1 MTQYDVNRA
10 AARAE
15 AARLRTVFEQ
25 AGAIVAE
32 CPILMPADVMLDLY
46 GEDIRTR
53 AYVTQD
59 PGRGEMMLRPDFT
72 LSVVEQH
79 MATGA
84 EPARYTYSGEV
95 FRRQE
100 VDPTRPS
107 EYQQVGFEL
116 FDRTDSAAA
125 DAEVFALFATALKD
139 YPLEARTGDIGILTA
154 AVQGLDLSD
163 IRRDTL
169 LRHIW
174 RPKRF
179 AALLDRYCG
188 RTDVPES
195 RKRLLAATDP
205 MDQAGPLTG
214 LRSAAEIE
222 ARISVLKD
230 GANEPDLPVGQV
242 ELIEALLA
250 VSETCPYA
258 LTRLRDLAI
267 DLPGISHAVARFARR
282 CEALDARG
290 VDVSALMFKTS
301 YGLSTMEYYDGFVFG
316 FEAEARHNMP
326 LIASGG
332 RYDALT
338 QRLGKGQSIP
348 AVGGV
353 VRPEMLLA
361 LEGLK

>member
-1 MTQYDVNRA
+1 MTQFTVNWTK
-10 AARAE
+10 ARAE
-15 AARLRTVFEQ
+15 AARLGAIFEQ
-25 AGAIVAE
+25 AGAKVAD
-32 CPILMPADVMLDLY
+32 CPILLPADIMLDLY

-79 MATGA
+79 METGA

-100 VDPTRPS
+100 VDPSRPS
-107 EYQQVGFEL
+107 EYLQVGFEL

-125 DAEVFALFATALKD
+125 DAEVFALFANALKE
-139 YPLEARTGDIGILTA
+139 YLLEARTGDIGILTA
-154 AVQGLDLSD
+154 AVHGLDLSE

-188 RTDVPES
+188 RADVPDS
-195 RKRLLAATDP
+195 RKQLIDNPDP
-205 MDQAGPLTG
+205 MADAGPVIG
-214 LRSAAEIE
+214 LRSADEIK
-222 ARISVLKD
+222 ARIAVLKT
-230 GANEPDLPVGQV
+230 GADEPDLALEQV
-242 ELIEALLA
+242 ELIEALLG

-258 LTRLRDLAI
+258 LTRLRDLAV

-282 CEALDARG
+282 CDALDARG

-316 FEAEARHNMP
+316 FEAEARHNLP

-348 AVGGV
+348 AVGGAI
-353 VRPEMLLA
+353 RPEMLLA
-361 LEGLK
+361 LEGLE